1 MLHNARITIPL
12 TLRDKKRLPYLPPS
26 HEGILLLTS
35 PDESLEWTEITGKL
49 NLPAE
54 EVKNGLVTFEVHH
67 FSKCV
72 CLWYNYITKVV

>member
-1 MLHNARITIPL
+1 M
-12 TLRDKKRLPYLPPS
+12 PS
-26 HEGILLLTS
+26 SYESILLLTS

-49 NLPAE
+49 NLPA

-72 CLWYNYITKVV
+72 CLWYNYITKSCVTQF